1 MKKKYPKCNP
11 DNWNLIG
18 DGNCDPSY
26 NTEECGHDDG
36 DCNQQNMT
44 NETKS

>member
-36 DCNQQNMT
+36 DCN
-44 NETKS
+44 